1 FIFCDPLSSNFLAA
15 HHQSLFPYPA
25 PAKSGV
31 GIGLLTNSID
41 DTRRYRFFCVAHT
54 RLKSIPF
61 NAATNFTVLT

>member
-1 FIFCDPLSSNFLAA
+1 MDGFFIFCDPLSSNFLAA

-41 DTRRYRFFCVAHT
+41 DIRR
-54 RLKSIPF
+54 
-61 NAATNFTVLT
+61 